1 MTKHKET
8 EKTEEQKWDEY
19 YAERDA
25 ERNARGAKEDAEI
38 VDYH

>member
-1 MTKHKET
+1 MPKPKEPTKS
-8 EKTEEQKWDEY
+8 EKQIWDEY

-25 ERNARGAKEDAEI
+25 ERNARVAKEDAEI